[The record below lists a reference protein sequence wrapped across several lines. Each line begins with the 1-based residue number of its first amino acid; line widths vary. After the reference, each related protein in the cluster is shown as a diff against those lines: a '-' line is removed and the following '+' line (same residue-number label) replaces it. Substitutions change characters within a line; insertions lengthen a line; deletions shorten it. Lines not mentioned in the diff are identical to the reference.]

1 PHAGSPAATQSHA
14 GPMKT
19 RSLGPDRP
27 LLIVL
32 GLLVL
37 YGLVVL
43 YSAGQT
49 DVPSYAAAGAWRRQI
64 VWLIAGAVLAYGAFR
79 MSPRL
84 LEWAA
89 LPVYILALLLLALTL
104 VIGGGAG
111 TAAGTRSWI
120 IVGGHA
126 LGQPAEFAKLATV
139 LMLARHLSS
148 RREKPETLRE
158 LVPACLIAGV
168 PALLVLLQPDLGSA
182 LVFAGILFAVLFW
195 AGVSTVL
202 LLALASPI
210 ASLLLAFDPLTWAG
224 WMVVICLLL
233 YVWRP
238 YFWEG
243 VTVFMANFAMG
254 AIALPV
260 WRRLAPYQQNR
271 LLTFLNPEVDPQKA
285 GYHAIQSKVAI
296 GSGGWFGN
304 GYLEGPQKRLAFL
317 PEQHT
322 DFIFAVLGEE
332 LGFIG
337 VLVALA
343 LYFSLFLILVRI
355 ARRATD
361 PFSSLTVFGVL
372 GLLFTHVFENVGMT
386 VNVMPI
392 TGIPLPFFSYGG
404 SFLLAS
410 AVGIGFCLRA
420 AWDARLGG
428 YVDV

>member
-1 PHAGSPAATQSHA
+1 MP
-14 GPMKT
+14 

-27 LLIVL
+27 LLIVV
-32 GLLVL
+32 GLLLLFGV
-37 YGLVVL
+37 VVL

-49 DVPSYAAAGAWRRQI
+49 DVPSFAAAYAWRRQI
-64 VWLIAGAVLAYGAFR
+64 VWILGGSLVAYASFR
-79 MSPRL
+79 VSPRL

-89 LPVYILALLLLALTL
+89 LPVYIVGLLLLGLTL

-111 TAAGTRSWI
+111 TAASTKSWLYI
-120 IVGGHA
+120 GNHA
-126 LGQPAEFAKLATV
+126 IGQPAEFAKLATL
-139 LMLARHLSS
+139 LMLARHLSG
-148 RREKPETLRE
+148 RRESPETLRE
-158 LVPACLIAGV
+158 LMPACIIAGV
-168 PALLVLLQPDLGSA
+168 PALLVLAQPDLGSA
-182 LVFAGILFAVLFW
+182 LVFVGVLFAMLFW
-195 AGVSTVL
+195 AGVSPIL
-202 LLALASPI
+202 ILILASPVV
-210 ASLLLAFDPLTWAG
+210 SLLLAFNVWTWAG
-224 WMVVICLLL
+224 WMVMVSLLWWVGRL
-233 YVWRP
+233 

-243 VTVFMANFAMG
+243 VATFGGNFAMG
-254 AIALPV
+254 AIALPL
-260 WRRLAPYQQNR
+260 WRKLAPYQQNR

-322 DFIFAVLGEE
+322 DFIFAVVGEE
-332 LGFIG
+332 LGFVG
-337 VLVALA
+337 VVVALV
-343 LYFSLFLILVRI
+343 LFLGLMLVLVRI

-361 PFSSLTVFGVL
+361 PFSSLVVFGIL

-404 SFLLAS
+404 SFLLAT
-410 AVGIGFCLRA
+410 AIGVGICLRT

-428 YVDV
+428 YVDI